1 MRADPNNLPTP
12 IAEVDPED
20 GRFVHVSMPG
30 GVLSV
35 CFLGYPMGKPIVQVR
50 NRKMTGA
57 ERRADGFNRYEHPY
71 MVRGVEYH
79 LCVDFELL
87 DDLSWKRLV
96 GGHHWSTVERAD
108 TRNRNAPSDT
118 TYTQLVM
125 ACQQAA
131 AVAYG
136 MNRDG
141 WLTARVQHLD
151 DRIKHAREQRAKL
164 LTEARQLH
172 RDEQE
177 LAKSRDILIRV
188 ADPVREYPVAPH
200 YPMHNAPEQRPV
212 LHT

>member
-1 MRADPNNLPTP
+1 MRPDPNNMPTP
-12 IAEVDPED
+12 IATIDPED
-20 GRFVHVSMPG
+20 GRFVDVSMPG
-30 GVLSV
+30 GVLRV

-50 NRKMTGA
+50 NRFMTEA

-71 MVRGVEYH
+71 VVRGVEYR
-79 LCVDFELL
+79 LCADFELL
-87 DDLSWKRLV
+87 PDQTWRRMNDLQ
-96 GGHHWSTVERAD
+96 HWSTIERLD
-108 TRNRNAPSDT
+108 TRNAPSEKT
-118 TYTQLVM
+118 SMQLVM

-136 MNRDG
+136 MKRDG

-151 DRIKHAREQRAKL
+151 DRIKHCREQRAKL

-177 LAKSRDILIRV
+177 LAKSRDILLRV
-188 ADPVREYPVAPH
+188 ADPVAEYPAAPH